1 MEDTGTI
8 IWGLRRPLLRR
19 GIDEL
24 FVGLLRPFVIIVP
37 LVGILVMLVLR
48 PLSWL
53 LFLVTL
59 AEALKS
65 PGAAMVAIFLRSP
78 LISLLVVSRGYLG
91 GIETIGR
98 RAMVAVLRTLP
109 LLLGRLLR
117 SIGIARFA
125 TPFLPAYPL
134 I

>member
-65 PGAAMVAIFLRSP
+65 PGAAMVAIFLRSS
-78 LISLLVVSRGYLG
+78 LMSLLVASRGYLG

-98 RAMVAVLRTLP
+98 RAMVAVCR
-109 LLLGRLLR
+109 RL
-117 SIGIARFA
+117 FQ
-125 TPFLPAYPL
+125 
-134 I
+134 